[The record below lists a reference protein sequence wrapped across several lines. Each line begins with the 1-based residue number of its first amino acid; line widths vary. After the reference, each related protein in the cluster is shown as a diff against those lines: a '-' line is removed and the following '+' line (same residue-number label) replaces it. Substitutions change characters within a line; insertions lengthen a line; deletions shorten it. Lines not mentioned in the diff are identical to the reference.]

1 MSNKNINEANTN
13 PIGKWS
19 SFLMQCYTELH
30 DAVHQDKKN
39 QGVFCT
45 EPQDLSCSQNIIIHL
60 LSIEMKKISMVN
72 KNKKIKRS
80 NVTLLRH
87 TWFHQFQVVY
97 KALYAQ
103 AIPTYIDYEQS
114 LFFLGRANCKWPR
127 VTEGVRRERHKKRET
142 TCEARENG
150 LSLSGDFL
158 ARKLKC
164 WQARHVKHDLRVYLN
179 NRGLLAFL
187 FSKRAAYAVHKV
199 RVDSKLTD

>member
-13 PIGKWS
+13 AIGKWS

-45 EPQDLSCSQNIIIHL
+45 EPQDLSCSQNKIIHL
-60 LSIEMKKISMVN
+60 LSIEMKKICVVN
-72 KNKKIKRS
+72 KNKKIKSS
-80 NVTLLRH
+80 NVTLLRR
-87 TWFHQFQVVY
+87 TWFHQVQVVY

-103 AIPTYIDYEQS
+103 AVPTYIDYKQS
-114 LFFLGRANCKWPR
+114 LFFLGRAKCKWPR
-127 VTEGVRRERHKKRET
+127 VTEGVRRERHKTRET
-142 TCEARENG
+142 TRKARENG

-158 ARKLKC
+158 AWKLKC
-164 WQARHVKHDLRVYLN
+164 WQARHVKHDLRVCLN

-187 FSKRAAYAVHKV
+187 FFKKHSLCSA
-199 RVDSKLTD
+199 